1 MSASNGSADKRHVSE
16 RNAQKNR
23 VKPRSFLVFL
33 KTSYKTVLLVA
44 IVATASIVGTT
55 LVSTMLSS
63 PDSDVHVSG
72 LATIKTLEV
81 EIYWDT
87 NGVNKRETINWG
99 EI

>member
-44 IVATASIVGTT
+44 IVATT

-81 EIYWDT
+81 EIYWEA
-87 NGVNKRETINWG
+87 NGVNKRETMNWG

>member
-44 IVATASIVGTT
+44 IVATT

-81 EIYWDT
+81 EI
-87 NGVNKRETINWG
+87 
-99 EI
+99 